1 MGQVPVKRALLRYV
15 GGGNIEILL
24 GLVIIAVSVTL
35 PAFTANNALLQVV
48 VLVVIPLLRFH
59 PPVALIPLC
68 AVAALWV
75 GGLSNHVLLSGFIVY
90 LAIEYAVAT
99 GQRITATILS
109 VQWLLLAY
117 GITAAHLPT
126 TADVPAIMVEV
137 LFVLLAVTVGQLR
150 LKSTRDRQHNDL
162 VRQHLEQE
170 LRSGLA
176 RYLHDSVARSLTMMS
191 MQAEVTEMA
200 TTAPETRQQLRSIVT
215 TGRSAIADLHKLV
228 DHLIDTNPRDSA
240 TMLGLWH
247 TASIGETIESAA
259 QLLSEAG
266 YQVTA
271 TGIDAEFRLPR
282 TTETAFAL
290 VFNEVTANLVKHSP
304 RGGPVSMTVRQRAQH
319 LDIDVIN
326 SLAHTDFSSPKI
338 TGCTGVGLTSIST
351 RMREINGHAEITT
364 TRTSWQVTLSL
375 PITHD

>member
-1 MGQVPVKRALLRYV
+1 M
-15 GGGNIEILL
+15 LL

-35 PAFTANNALLQVV
+35 PVFTVNNALLQVV
-48 VLVVIPLLRFH
+48 ALAVIPLLRFH
-59 PPVALIPLC
+59 YAVALIPLC

-75 GGLSNHVLLSGFIVY
+75 CGLSDHVLLSGFIVY

-99 GQRITATILS
+99 GQRITAAVLS
-109 VQWLLLAY
+109 VQWLVLAY

-126 TADVPAIMVEV
+126 AGDVPAIMVEV
-137 LFVLLAVTVGQLR
+137 LFVFLAVTVGQIR
-150 LKSTRDRQHNDL
+150 LKSTRNRQRNDL

-191 MQAEVTEMA
+191 MQAEVTEM
-200 TTAPETRQQLRSIVT
+200 TTIAPETRQQLRSIVT

-228 DHLIDTNPRDSA
+228 DHLIDTNPPDSA
-240 TMLGLWH
+240 TMLGFWH

-271 TGIDAEFRLPR
+271 TDIDVELRLPR

-290 VFNEVTANLVKHSP
+290 AFNEVTANLVKHSP
-304 RGGPVSMTVRQRAQH
+304 YGGPVSMTVTQRGQH
-319 LDIDVIN
+319 IDIDVIN
-326 SLAHTDFSSPKI
+326 SLAHTDFSSPKT
-338 TGCTGVGLTSIST
+338 TGRTGVGLTSIST
-351 RMREINGHAEITT
+351 RMREIDGHAEITA

-375 PITHD
+375 PIIHD

>member
-1 MGQVPVKRALLRYV
+1 MRQVPVKRALLRYV

-35 PAFTANNALLQVV
+35 PAFTVNNALLQVV
-48 VLVVIPLLRFH
+48 ALAVIPLLRFH
-59 PPVALIPLC
+59 YPVALIPLC
-68 AVAALWV
+68 AAAALWV
-75 GGLSNHVLLSGFIVY
+75 GGLSDHMLLSGFLVY

-99 GQRITATILS
+99 GQRITAAILS

-126 TADVPAIMVEV
+126 AADVPAIMVEV
-137 LFVLLAVTVGQLR
+137 LFVLLAVTVGKLR

-191 MQAEVTEMA
+191 MQAEVTEM
-200 TTAPETRQQLRSIVT
+200 TTTTPETRQQLRSIMT
-215 TGRSAIADLHKLV
+215 TGRGAIADLHKLV

-240 TMLGLWH
+240 TMLGIWY
-247 TASIGETIESAA
+247 TVSIGETIESAA

-271 TGIDAEFRLPR
+271 TGTDAELRLPR

-290 VFNEVTANLVKHSP
+290 AFNEVTANLVKHSP
-304 RGGPVSMTVRQRAQH
+304 HGGPVSITVRQRAQH

-326 SLAHTDFSSPKI
+326 SLTHNDFSSPKI
-338 TGCTGVGLTSIST
+338 TGRTGVGLTSIST
-351 RMREINGHAEITT
+351 RMSEIDGHAEITT
-364 TRTSWQVTLSL
+364 NRTSWQVTLSL